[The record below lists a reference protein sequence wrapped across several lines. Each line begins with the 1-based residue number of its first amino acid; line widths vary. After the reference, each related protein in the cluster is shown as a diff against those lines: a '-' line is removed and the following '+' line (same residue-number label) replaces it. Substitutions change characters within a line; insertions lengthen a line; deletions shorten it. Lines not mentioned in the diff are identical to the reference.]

1 MPRYAV
7 GSGSS
12 LVVRARSTLHDT
24 KTEWNAVTGNVTAD
38 PATLA
43 TTGAT
48 ATFDVDMTRF
58 DAGDFL
64 RNRKLRK
71 DFDMDGNPRA
81 TFTLTG
87 LREVAGDGGRFRAT
101 ADGVL
106 RWRGREVPLVV
117 AGEGTLDGT
126 RLAAKGRFELDIRKL
141 GMSAPRFLMF
151 KMEDEVTV
159 EVTLAGTV
167 AP

>member
-1 MPRYAV
+1 MPRYVV
-7 GSGSS
+7 GAGSS
-12 LVVRARSTLHDT
+12 LTVQARSTIHDT
-24 KTEWNAVTGNVTAD
+24 KTVWSAVTGDVTAD

-48 ATFDVDMTRF
+48 AVFDVDMTQF

-71 DFDMDGNPRA
+71 DFDMDAHPRA

-87 LREVAGDGGRFRAT
+87 LREVVGEAGKFRAK

-106 RWRGREVPLVV
+106 SWRGREVTLVV
-117 AGEGTLDGT
+117 NGEGTLDGA
-126 RLAAKGRFELDIRKL
+126 RLAATGTFEIDIRKL
-141 GMSAPRFLMF
+141 GLSAPRFLMF

-159 EVTLAGTV
+159 SVKLAGTV
-167 AP
+167 KP